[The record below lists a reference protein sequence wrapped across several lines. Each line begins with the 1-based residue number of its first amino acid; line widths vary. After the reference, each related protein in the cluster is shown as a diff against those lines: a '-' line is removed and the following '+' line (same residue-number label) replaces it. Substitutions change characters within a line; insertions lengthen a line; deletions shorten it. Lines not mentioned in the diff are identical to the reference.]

1 MKKLTIGLFTLILS
15 IITNAQTITDVLNDT
30 LNFYEKVG
38 LIEQN
43 NRDVFNSSEL
53 FEQKR
58 YGRWYQFWSR
68 RVDTLGGFTA
78 YPLLVMD

>member
-1 MKKLTIGLFTLILS
+1 MLS

-43 NRDVFNSSEL
+43 NRAVFNSSEL

-58 YGRWYQFWSR
+58 YERWYQFWSS

-78 YPLLVMD
+78 YHNVGHGLIKNK